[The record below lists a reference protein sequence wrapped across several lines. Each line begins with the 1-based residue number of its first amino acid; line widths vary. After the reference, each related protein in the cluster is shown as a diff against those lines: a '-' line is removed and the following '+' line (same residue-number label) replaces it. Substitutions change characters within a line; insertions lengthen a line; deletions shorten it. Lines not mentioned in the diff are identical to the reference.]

1 VLAHGGPG
9 LSNNLDPV
17 ATMID
22 DIACVHL
29 YDQRGGGR
37 SPSQGPFDIETFVA
51 DLEALRRHWGHERWI
66 VGGHSWGAA
75 LALFYALAHPEKTI
89 GVIYMS
95 GTAPVWGFRERSH
108 AERMRRLTTAEHAE
122 LDELQQNLGTPEAQA
137 RFLRLIWSADFASRE
152 AAAVLDEKPLYEFPR
167 VDAVAT
173 AIHCDWERRLD
184 AGIVDELGDLAVPI
198 LVLHGDGDPEPT
210 GASEI
215 AEIAPKAT
223 WAPIPQAGHSP
234 WLEEPIALRAQIRDF
249 LLTLDD

>member
-1 VLAHGGPG
+1 VLAHDGPG

-22 DIACVHL
+22 DIACVHV

-51 DLEALRRHWGHERWI
+51 DLEALRRHRGHERWI

-75 LALFYALAHPEKTI
+75 LALFYALAHPEKSI

-108 AERMRRLTTAEHAE
+108 VERMRRLTPAER
-122 LDELQQNLGTPEAQA
+122 DELEELLRQNLVMPEAQA
-137 RFLRLIWSADFASRE
+137 RFLRLIWSTDFASRE
-152 AAAVLDEKPLYEFPR
+152 AAAVMDEKPLYEFPR
-167 VDAVAT
+167 VDAVT
-173 AIHCDWERRLD
+173 DP
-184 AGIVDELGDLAVPI
+184 AGRAC
-198 LVLHGDGDPEPT
+198 
-210 GASEI
+210 
-215 AEIAPKAT
+215 
-223 WAPIPQAGHSP
+223 P
-234 WLEEPIALRAQIRDF
+234 WLEEPTALRAEIRDF